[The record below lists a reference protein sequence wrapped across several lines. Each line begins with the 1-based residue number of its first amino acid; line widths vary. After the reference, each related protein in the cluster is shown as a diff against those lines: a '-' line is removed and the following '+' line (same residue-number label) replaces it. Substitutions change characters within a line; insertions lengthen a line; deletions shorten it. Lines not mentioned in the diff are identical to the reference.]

1 VLGDIAPYV
10 ALAALAA
17 ALVLGGAAFWLA
29 RRQNA
34 LDAQQKAVLGQRRAS
49 DLVEYVLELEE
60 QVGNLR
66 EAVTILT
73 EEVEH
78 YRHDLDAS
86 LSNIALVRFDAFPDT
101 GGEQSA
107 SIALLDN
114 YRSGIVISIIASR
127 ETARLYVKF
136 LDHGLPDRRLAP
148 EETSAVE
155 RAVPRPL
162 PRGELSRSPVSTF
175 SRDVRRTIE
184 EVRRTAGDAGA
195 PATDP
200 LDVDG
205 TEGEAF
211 GAAPDGETAVPA
223 YSRAAFS
230 DWWSAGPETDAQP
243 PAAAPGDPVADEP
256 GGARDSALSVAD
268 ERSGAPDLRQSGAA
282 AERLPD
288 AADLRQPGA
297 VDEAAPATA
306 PADEASHAAPVT
318 AAEMDPASGGRS
330 AAMRDDDRR
339 AAGDADTQAGGPA
352 GRSPDDAD
360 AQTPG
365 PAPAS
370 TAAEERSE
378 PGSASGTGTDGGD
391 ADHRPDDDRPD
402 AETRAPRRHDD
413 WLGGEELDF

>member
-1 VLGDIAPYV
+1 MLGDIAPYV
-10 ALAALAA
+10 ALAALVAT
-17 ALVLGGAAFWLA
+17 LVLGGAAFWLA
-29 RRQNA
+29 RRQSA
-34 LDAQQKAVLGQRRAS
+34 LDAQQKAVLGQRRAG
-49 DLVEYVLELEE
+49 DLVGYVLELEE

-175 SRDVRRTIE
+175 SRDVRRTID
-184 EVRRTAGDAGA
+184 EVRRSAAHAGTSA

-200 LDVDG
+200 SERDG
-205 TEGEAF
+205 AEGEAS
-211 GAAPDGETAVPA
+211 GATPGGEPAVPA
-223 YSRAAFS
+223 YSRAATS
-230 DWWSAGPETDAQP
+230 DWWSGGQEADTEP
-243 PAAAPGDPVADEP
+243 PATARHAAFADEP
-256 GGARDSALSVAD
+256 EDSAPDTAD
-268 ERSGAPDLRQSGAA
+268 PGQPDAPDEPPEVAMPADPAPGAA
-282 AERLPD
+282 PMTPAE
-288 AADLRQPGA
+288 
-297 VDEAAPATA
+297 T
-306 PADEASHAAPVT
+306 
-318 AAEMDPASGGRS
+318 DPASGGRS
-330 AAMRDDDRR
+330 GAAPDDDRR
-339 AAGDADTQAGGPA
+339 AAGDAGVP
-352 GRSPDDAD
+352 
-360 AQTPG
+360 TPG
-365 PAPAS
+365 TDPAS
-370 TAAEERSE
+370 TAGEERPESGAGE
-378 PGSASGTGTDGGD
+378 ERPESGSASGTDTDGDAGGD
-391 ADHRPDDDRPD
+391 SPGDDRPG
-402 AETRAPRRHDD
+402 AENRAPRRHDD

>member
-60 QVGNLR
+60 HVGNLR

-184 EVRRTAGDAGA
+184 EVRRTAADAAA
-195 PATDP
+195 PATGP
-200 LDVDG
+200 LERDD
-205 TEGEAF
+205 TEGEAS

-243 PAAAPGDPVADEP
+243 PAPAPGDPVDDEP
-256 GGARDSALSVAD
+256 DEARDSAPLVAD
-268 ERSGAPDLRQSGAA
+268 ERSGTPDLRQSGAA
-282 AERLPD
+282 DEPAPD
-288 AADLRQPGA
+288 AADLRQPGGA
-297 VDEAAPATA
+297 RDSTPATAGSRQPAAADEPASATA
-306 PADEASHAAPVT
+306 PADEASDAAPVT
-318 AAEMDPASGGRS
+318 ATETEPASGGRS
-330 AAMRDDDRR
+330 AAM
-339 AAGDADTQAGGPA
+339 
-352 GRSPDDAD
+352 
-360 AQTPG
+360 
-365 PAPAS
+365 
-370 TAAEERSE
+370 
-378 PGSASGTGTDGGD
+378 
-391 ADHRPDDDRPD
+391 PDDDRSAAADADTPAPGPD
-402 AETRAPRRHDD
+402 DRSPGDAAADDRPGAETRAPRRHDD